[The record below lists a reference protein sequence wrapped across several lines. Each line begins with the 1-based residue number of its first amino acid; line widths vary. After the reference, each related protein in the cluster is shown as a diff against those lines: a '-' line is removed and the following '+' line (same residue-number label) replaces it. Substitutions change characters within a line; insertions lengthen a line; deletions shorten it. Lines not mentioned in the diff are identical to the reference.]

1 MERIRT
7 AVIGTGF
14 MGRVHLEALRR
25 VEHVDVVEVAA
36 TSLDKARDAGA
47 GYNVLNVTGD
57 WQDVLRDPSID
68 AVHVATPN
76 VSHYPIARAALEAGK
91 HVICEKPL
99 AMSTA
104 EAQELTDLA
113 AAKKLR
119 NGLCHNLRFYPMVQ
133 QMRALREAGSF
144 GDILV
149 VQGTYSQDWMLYES
163 DWNWRVDPKV
173 SGPSRVMADIGSHFF
188 DMAEHVTGLKVS
200 AVCSDL
206 QIFYPTRKQ
215 PLVDSKGASGE
226 SFSGKLGSAGE
237 TVDTPI
243 VTEDFGAT
251 LFRMAQNGV
260 ERARGAMTASQVS
273 AGRKNGLVL
282 EIYGTKGGASWR
294 QERPEELWLGHRDAP
309 NQVLM
314 KDPSLLNE
322 AARAYADYPGGHAE
336 GYPDTHKQLYRRFYA
351 SIADPSLTPDY
362 PQFAD
367 GLRQMKILDAEMAS
381 HKSRAWVDVP
391 TS

>member
-1 MERIRT
+1 MDRIRT

-25 VEHVDVVEVAA
+25 TPNVDVVEVAA
-36 TSLDKARDAGA
+36 TNLDKARAAGA
-47 GYNVLNVTGD
+47 GYNVLNTTGD
-57 WQDVLRDPSID
+57 WHDVINDPSID
-68 AVHVATPN
+68 AVHITTPN
-76 VSHYPIARAALEAGK
+76 VSHLPIAKAALEAGK
-91 HVICEKPL
+91 HVLCEKPL
-99 AMSTA
+99 AMSSA
-104 EAQELTDLA
+104 EAQELTGLA
-113 AAKKLR
+113 AQKKR
-119 NGLCHNLRFYPMVQ
+119 HGGLCHNLRYYPMVQ
-133 QMRALREAGSF
+133 QMRRMREAGDF

-173 SGPSRVMADIGSHFF
+173 SGASRVMADIGSHFF

-206 QIFYPTRKQ
+206 KIFHPTRQQ
-215 PLVDSKGASGE
+215 PVVDSIGGGGE
-226 SFSGKLGSAGE
+226 SFSGKLGAAGK

-251 LFRMAQNGV
+251 MFRMAKNGKDQ
-260 ERARGAMTASQVS
+260 ARGVMTASQVS

-282 EIYGTKGGASWR
+282 EIYGTKSGATWR
-294 QERPEELWLGHRDAP
+294 QESPEELWLGHRDAP
-309 NQVLM
+309 NQLLL
-314 KDPSLLNE
+314 KDPSLMR
-322 AARAYADYPGGHAE
+322 ADARGFADFPGGHAE
-336 GYPDTHKQLYRRFYA
+336 GYPDTFKQLFRRFYA

-367 GLRQMKILDAEMAS
+367 GLRQMKILDAELAS
-381 HKSRAWVDVP
+381 HKAHAWMDIQA
-391 TS
+391 

>member
-1 MERIRT
+1 MNRIRT

-25 VEHVDVVEVAA
+25 IENVDVVEIAA
-36 TSLDKARDAGA
+36 TSLDKAKAAAAGF
-47 GYNVLNVTGD
+47 NVLNATGD
-57 WQDVLRDPSID
+57 WREVINDPSID

-76 VSHYPIARAALEAGK
+76 VSHYEITKAALESGK
-91 HVICEKPL
+91 HVLCEKPL
-99 AMSTA
+99 AMSVS
-104 EAQELTDLA
+104 EAQELTDLVA
-113 AAKKLR
+113 SKNLR
-119 NGLCHNLRFYPMVQ
+119 GGLNHNLRYYPMVQ
-133 QMRALREAGSF
+133 QMRRMREAGAF
-144 GDILV
+144 GEILV

-188 DMAEHVTGLKVS
+188 DMAEHVSGLKVTE
-200 AVCSDL
+200 VCSDL

-215 PLVDSKGASGE
+215 PKGGGE

-237 TVDTPI
+237 TVDTKV

-251 LFRMAQNGV
+251 LFRMGN
-260 ERARGAMTASQVS
+260 ARGTMTASQVS

-314 KDPSLLNE
+314 KDPSLLTE
-322 AARAYADYPGGHAE
+322 AARGFADYPGGHAE
-336 GYPDTHKQLYRRFYA
+336 GYPDTFKQLFRRFYA
-351 SIADPSLTPDY
+351 SIADPALTPDY
-362 PQFAD
+362 PVMAD
-367 GLRQMKILDAEMAS
+367 GLRQMKILDAELAS
-381 HKSRAWVDVP
+381 HKSRAWVSVP
-391 TS
+391 A

>member
-25 VEHVDVVEVAA
+25 IEHVDVVEVAA
-36 TSLDKARDAGA
+36 TSADKGRAAA
-47 GYNVLNVTGD
+47 EGYNVLNSTGD
-57 WQDVLRDPSID
+57 WQDVMRDPSID
-68 AVHVATPN
+68 AVHVCTPN
-76 VSHYPIARAALEAGK
+76 DSHFPIAKAALEAGK
-91 HVICEKPL
+91 HVLCEKPL
-99 AMSTA
+99 AMSS
-104 EAQELTDLA
+104 AQARELTDLA

-119 NGLCHNLRFYPMVQ
+119 NALCHNLRFYPMVQ
-133 QMRALREAGSF
+133 QMKAMREAGAF

-149 VQGTYSQDWMLYES
+149 VQGTYSQDWMLYET
-163 DWNWRVDPKV
+163 DWNWRVDPSV

-200 AVCSDL
+200 SVCSDL
-206 QIFYPTRKQ
+206 QIFWPTRKQ
-215 PLVDSKGASGE
+215 PKSGGE
-226 SFSGKLGSAGE
+226 TFSGKTAGE
-237 TVDTPI
+237 TTDTKI
-243 VTEDFGAT
+243 VTEDFGT
-251 LFRMAQNGV
+251 TIFQMG
-260 ERARGAMTASQVS
+260 RARGAMTASQVS

-282 EIYGTKGGASWR
+282 EIYGTKGGATWR
-294 QERPEELWLGHRDAP
+294 QETPEELWLGHRDAP

-314 KDPSLLNE
+314 KDPSLLSE
-322 AARAYADYPGGHAE
+322 HARAFADYPGGHAE

-351 SIADPSLTPDY
+351 SISDPSLTPDY

-367 GLRQMKILDAEMAS
+367 GLRQMKILDAELAS

-391 TS
+391 A

>member
-1 MERIRT
+1 MDRIRT

-36 TSLDKARDAGA
+36 TSPDKACAAGA
-47 GYNVLNVTGD
+47 GYNILNMTGD
-57 WQDVLRDPSID
+57 WHDVIRDPSID

-76 VSHYPIARAALEAGK
+76 VSHFPIARAALEAGK
-91 HVICEKPL
+91 HVLCEKPL
-99 AMSTA
+99 AMSSA
-104 EAQELTDLA
+104 EAQALTDLA
-113 AAKKLR
+113 AAKGLR
-119 NGLCHNLRFYPMVQ
+119 NGLCHNLRYYPMVQ
-133 QMRALREAGSF
+133 QMRRMREAGDF

-149 VQGTYSQDWMLYES
+149 VQGTYSQDWMLYET

-206 QIFYPTRKQ
+206 QTFWPTRKQ
-215 PLVDSKGASGE
+215 PKSGGE
-226 SFSGKLGSAGE
+226 TFSGKAGGE

-251 LFRMAQNGV
+251 LFRMG
-260 ERARGAMTASQVS
+260 RARGAMTASQVS

-282 EIYGTKGGASWR
+282 EVYGTKGGATWR
-294 QERPEELWLGHRDAP
+294 QERCEELWLGHRDAP

-314 KDPSLLNE
+314 KDPSLMDE
-322 AARAYADYPGGHAE
+322 KARSFADFPGGHAE

-351 SIADPSLTPDY
+351 SIADPALTPDY

-367 GLRQMKILDAEMAS
+367 GLRQMKILDAELAS
-381 HKSRAWVDVP
+381 HKSHTWVDVP
-391 TS
+391 G

>member
-1 MERIRT
+1 MLGLLDHLGITRT

-36 TSLDKARDAGA
+36 TSLDKAREAGA

-57 WQDVLRDPSID
+57 WHDVIRDPSID
-68 AVHVATPN
+68 AVHIATPN
-76 VSHYPIARAALEAGK
+76 VSHFPIAKAALEAGK
-91 HVICEKPL
+91 HVLCEKPL
-99 AMSTA
+99 AMSVT

-113 AAKKLR
+113 AAKGLR
-119 NGLCHNLRFYPMVQ
+119 GGLNHNLRYYPMVQ
-133 QMRALREAGSF
+133 QMRSMREAGDF

-149 VQGTYSQDWMLYES
+149 VQGTYSQDWMLYET
-163 DWNWRVDPKV
+163 DWNWRVDPLV

-206 QIFYPTRKQ
+206 QIFHPTRKQ
-215 PLVDSKGASGE
+215 PKSGGE
-226 SFSGKLGSAGE
+226 SFSGKLGVAGD

-251 LFRMAQNGV
+251 LFRMGK
-260 ERARGAMTASQVS
+260 ARGVMTASQVS

-282 EIYGTKGGASWR
+282 EIYGTKGGARWR

-309 NQVLM
+309 NQVLL
-314 KDPSLLNE
+314 KDPSLMTDQ
-322 AARAYADYPGGHAE
+322 ARAFADFPGGHAE
-336 GYPDTHKQLYRRFYA
+336 GYPDTFKQLFRR
-351 SIADPSLTPDY
+351 Y

-367 GLRQMKILDAEMAS
+367 GLRQMKILDAELAS
-381 HKSRAWVDVP
+381 HRAHAWMDVP
-391 TS
+391 A

>member
-25 VEHVDVVEVAA
+25 IEHVDVVEVAA
-36 TSLDKARDAGA
+36 TSADKARAA
-47 GYNVLNVTGD
+47 AEGYNVLNSTGD
-57 WQDVLRDPSID
+57 WQDVMRDPSID
-68 AVHVATPN
+68 AVHVCTPN
-76 VSHYPIARAALEAGK
+76 DSHFPIAKAALEAGK
-91 HVICEKPL
+91 HVLCEKPL
-99 AMSTA
+99 AMSS
-104 EAQELTDLA
+104 AQARELTELA

-119 NGLCHNLRFYPMVQ
+119 NALCHNLRFYPMVQ
-133 QMRALREAGSF
+133 QMRAMREAGAF

-149 VQGTYSQDWMLYES
+149 VQGTYSQDWMLYET
-163 DWNWRVDPKV
+163 DWNWRVDPSV

-200 AVCSDL
+200 SVCSDL
-206 QIFYPTRKQ
+206 QIFWPTRKQ
-215 PLVDSKGASGE
+215 PKNGGETFFGASG
-226 SFSGKLGSAGE
+226 GE
-237 TVDTPI
+237 TVATKI

-251 LFRMAQNGV
+251 LFHMGQNGV
-260 ERARGAMTASQVS
+260 NKARGAMTASQVS

-282 EIYGTKGGASWR
+282 EVYGTKGGATWR
-294 QERPEELWLGHRDAP
+294 QETPEELWLGHRDAP

-314 KDPSLLNE
+314 KDPSLLDKK
-322 AARAYADYPGGHAE
+322 AAAFADYPGGHAE

-351 SIADPSLTPDY
+351 SISDPKLTPDY

-367 GLRQMKILDAEMAS
+367 GLRQMKILDAELAS
-381 HKSRAWVDVP
+381 HKSRAWVEVA

>member
-36 TSLDKARDAGA
+36 TSLDKAHAAGA
-47 GYNVLNVTGD
+47 GYNILNMTGD
-57 WQDVLRDPSID
+57 WHDVIHDPSID

-76 VSHYPIARAALEAGK
+76 VSHFPIAKAALEAGK
-91 HVICEKPL
+91 HVLCEKPL
-99 AMSTA
+99 AMSSA
-104 EAQELTDLA
+104 EAQELTELA

-119 NGLCHNLRFYPMVQ
+119 NALCHNLRFYPMVQ
-133 QMRALREAGSF
+133 QMRAMREAGDF
-144 GDILV
+144 GEILV
-149 VQGTYSQDWMLYES
+149 VQGTYSQDWMLYET

-215 PLVDSKGASGE
+215 PKSGGE
-226 SFSGKLGSAGE
+226 TFSGKTGGE
-237 TVDTPI
+237 TMDTKI
-243 VTEDFGAT
+243 VTEDFGTT
-251 LFRMAQNGV
+251 LFHMGK
-260 ERARGAMTASQVS
+260 ARGAMTASQVS

-294 QERPEELWLGHRDAP
+294 QERCEELWLGHRDAP

-314 KDPSLLNE
+314 KDPSLMDKK
-322 AARAYADYPGGHAE
+322 AAAFADYPGGHAE

-351 SIADPSLTPDY
+351 SIADPALTPDY

-367 GLRQMKILDAEMAS
+367 GLRQLKILDAELAS
-381 HKSRAWVDVP
+381 HKARAWVDVP
-391 TS
+391 G